1 MGDGSDDP
9 DQIEE
14 LFSLIERGVSV
25 AVATRYSRIR
35 LSVEIPH

>member
-25 AVATRYSRIR
+25 AVLQDILEVAIC
-35 LSVEIPH
+35 